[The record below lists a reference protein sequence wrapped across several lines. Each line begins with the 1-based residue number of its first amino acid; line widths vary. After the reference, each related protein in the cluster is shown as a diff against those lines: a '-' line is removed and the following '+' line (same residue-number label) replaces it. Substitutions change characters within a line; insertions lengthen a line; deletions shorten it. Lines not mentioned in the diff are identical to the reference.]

1 MEEIKK
7 EVVNENEKV
16 ENGGGVNESKRS
28 KFLQEVSEH
37 VSAIMDIASKYNEG
51 KGDDEDH
58 VGVLIS
64 LVDAPN
70 SRNSL
75 AVCGRGIEIIQ
86 ALAAF
91 ATDKPHYEKLF
102 VKTSEF
108 VLMRKLGILPKDG
121 SKE

>member
-1 MEEIKK
+1 
-7 EVVNENEKV
+7 
-16 ENGGGVNESKRS
+16 
-28 KFLQEVSEH
+28 
-37 VSAIMDIASKYNEG
+37 MDIASKYNEG
-51 KGDDEDH
+51 KGEYEDR

-70 SRNSL
+70 ERNSL

-102 VKTSEF
+102 IKATEF
-108 VLMRKLGILPKDG
+108 VLVRKFLK
-121 SKE
+121 